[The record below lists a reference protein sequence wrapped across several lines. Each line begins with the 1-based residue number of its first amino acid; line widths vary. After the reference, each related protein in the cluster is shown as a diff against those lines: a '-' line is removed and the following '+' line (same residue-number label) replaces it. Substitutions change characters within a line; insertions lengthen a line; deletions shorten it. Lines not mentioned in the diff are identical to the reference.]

1 MPLNPKQATD
11 LQMHMPVED
20 VHACTRVRARML
32 LLPRR
37 SRVWAWTGASAKPPT
52 RSRNRGSR
60 HVSAAVFR
68 VRIGD
73 ATSPRSR
80 VGNDLTS
87 HLPRATTHAR
97 RSSCARACVRACCFR
112 WVWLAN
118 LAARS
123 SSRRTRRVHR
133 RIGSEYG
140 HGEGYV
146 RLRFHRSV
154 LRPRRRK
161 PDSHARTRVPAH
173 LLMWLACNKPASCGT
188 MAQIV
193 RSPSV

>member
-87 HLPRATTHAR
+87 HLPRRTHGAR
-97 RSSCARACVRACCFR
+97 AVRARACGRVAFDGCGWLISPRGALHGGRDACTA
-112 WVWLAN
+112 VSEAN
-118 LAARS
+118 TATEKAMYDSDSIDRYCALDGESPTA
-123 SSRRTRRVHR
+123 TRVH
-133 RIGSEYG
+133 
-140 HGEGYV
+140 
-146 RLRFHRSV
+146 
-154 LRPRRRK
+154 
-161 PDSHARTRVPAH
+161 
-173 LLMWLACNKPASCGT
+173 ACPPTC
-188 MAQIV
+188 
-193 RSPSV
+193 